1 MKSMITVVKLKIIY
15 LCIYILVP
23 ILWFGIYIGIWG
35 LAGVTSFHSLLIGV
49 LIFFIGTPVHELIHY
64 YCFRLFNGVDKKNI
78 TIHFDIKNVTA
89 CVVCGVATTSRRY
102 RVSAIAP
109 FTVVGLLPAAYGLIF
124 GTSSIGIAGVLA
136 IASCAGDL
144 VLFALL
150 MRISSAVL
158 VSRYVSRHE
167 GRITRLGFV
176 SMP

>member
-1 MKSMITVVKLKIIY
+1 
-15 LCIYILVP
+15 
-23 ILWFGIYIGIWG
+23 
-35 LAGVTSFHSLLIGV
+35 
-49 LIFFIGTPVHELIHY
+49 
-64 YCFRLFNGVDKKNI
+64 
-78 TIHFDIKNVTA
+78 
-89 CVVCGVATTSRRY
+89 
-102 RVSAIAP
+102 
-109 FTVVGLLPAAYGLIF
+109 
-124 GTSSIGIAGVLA
+124 VLA

>member
-1 MKSMITVVKLKIIY
+1 
-15 LCIYILVP
+15 
-23 ILWFGIYIGIWG
+23 
-35 LAGVTSFHSLLIGV
+35 
-49 LIFFIGTPVHELIHY
+49 
-64 YCFRLFNGVDKKNI
+64 
-78 TIHFDIKNVTA
+78 
-89 CVVCGVATTSRRY
+89 
-102 RVSAIAP
+102 
-109 FTVVGLLPAAYGLIF
+109 LPAAYGLIF